1 MEDKSHLTEEEWQAF
16 EACKDKAPSQVA
28 LALHKR
34 VGVRPQVVANQ
45 VDCWQRL
52 KVKVPSWAH
61 MSNFRLTFPT
71 SLALQQCS
79 SEPMARWRRTLV
91 EGTSLIDLTGGLGVD
106 CYFMSQ
112 GLQRVTYVEAN
123 EELCRAVGRNFSLLE
138 AQNITT
144 VNSTAEEVLAHN
156 LTAGAHYD
164 TLFID
169 PSRRDS
175 HGGRVFMLQDCSPN
189 VIELAEQM
197 LALANVVIIKLSTLL
212 DISMVVGA
220 LPNITDV
227 FVTEISGE
235 CKDLIIKLKRY
246 KETNSK
252 VLFHSVMVHN
262 DGTAD
267 EMKYEVEE
275 EKKAADLL
283 VYGDPKES
291 MYLFEPSPS
300 LMKLGPYKLISQRFG
315 VNPIASSTHV
325 YISADDVLEFL
336 GRRFEIELVTDMSK
350 KGIASVKG
358 LYSRASVVVR
368 NFPLKA
374 DELRKRLGLKESS
387 ENYVYGVTTSQG
399 THKLICCKRV
409 G

>member
-1 MEDKSHLTEEEWQAF
+1 MKLTYERILIAKAGESNTPISGSFELLPLCNMNCDMCYVRLDRKEMEQQGRLRTADEW
-16 EACKDKAPSQVA
+16 
-28 LALHKR
+28 
-34 VGVRPQVVANQ
+34 
-45 VDCWQRL
+45 
-52 KVKVPSWAH
+52 
-61 MSNFRLTFPT
+61 
-71 SLALQQCS
+71 
-79 SEPMARWRRTLV
+79 
-91 EGTSLIDLTGGLGVD
+91 
-106 CYFMSQ
+106 
-112 GLQRVTYVEAN
+112 
-123 EELCRAVGRNFSLLE
+123 
-138 AQNITT
+138 
-144 VNSTAEEVLAHN
+144 
-156 LTAGAHYD
+156 
-164 TLFID
+164 
-169 PSRRDS
+169 
-175 HGGRVFMLQDCSPN
+175 
-189 VIELAEQM
+189 IELAEQM

-325 YISADDVLEFL
+325 YISADDVLEFP